1 MAIYITH
8 KEQNFSVGDN
18 VRIHQKIKEQTSKG
32 EKTRIQFFEGLV
44 IATRGEAENKSF
56 TVRRIATGGIGVER
70 IFPLASP
77 LIEKVDV
84 IAKGSARRAKLY
96 YLRDKTQKEVAD
108 VTKRYSR
115 LKSAQ
120 AASLRK
126 SKSKSKTKPEAAPK
140 KAAAKAVKKVAKAP
154 AAAKKVVKAAKKS
167 AK

>member
-8 KEQNFSVGDN
+8 KEQNFAVGDN

-32 EKTRIQFFEGLV
+32 ERSRIQFFEGLV

-56 TVRRIATGGIGVER
+56 TVRRIAVGGIGVER
-70 IFPLASP
+70 IFPLDSP
-77 LIEKVDV
+77 LIEKVDI

-120 AASLRK
+120 AASLK
-126 SKSKSKTKPEAAPK
+126 KSKTRIKPKTAPK
-140 KAAAKAVKKVAKAP
+140 KVVAKAVKKTAKAP
-154 AAAKKVVKAAKKS
+154 ASAKATQKKASPKKS
-167 AK
+167 